1 MQPGSPQTPPPFDE
15 IADLAWS
22 LTVGTRPATASRGDI
37 IPTTPLE
44 AIGFDSLAFVEFG
57 ALVEERFG
65 LEIEP
70 VVEVTTVGDLAGLV
84 QRAAPVEPVP
94 HHIPRGLGRLQAPTR
109 TVLRPLFKSLFPFE
123 VEGLHHVPERG
134 PVLLCL
140 NHDSAFDIV
149 YTALSI
155 PRPVAVMSK
164 AEVFLGPV
172 TSAAIHEMGGFQVD
186 RDRLDRW
193 AVQVAQELLDKGQV
207 LAMYPEGTRHAG
219 SLLPFLPG
227 AAYVALTRG
236 LPMIP
241 VALVGTDRVL
251 PRDRTLPRLR
261 LPVRVIVGRPM
272 PVEAE
277 SDPTTRLRRALE
289 LTDDLQDRI
298 ATMLG
303 EAEPARAVLKPV

>member
-1 MQPGSPQTPPPFDE
+1 MKTAEPGIDE
-15 IADLAWS
+15 VVALALELTQGVRSDLDVAK
-22 LTVGTRPATASRGDI
+22 VGAHTRLD
-37 IPTTPLE
+37 E
-44 AIGFDSLAFVEFG
+44 VGFDSLAFVEFG

-70 VVEVTTVGDLAGLV
+70 VVEVATIGDLTRLV
-84 QRAAPVEPVP
+84 REATPVRPGVT
-94 HHIPRGLGRLQAPTR
+94 HIPKGLGRFQAPAKTAIR
-109 TVLRPLFKSLFPFE
+109 SAFRALFPFE
-123 VEGLHHVPERG
+123 VEGLEHVPPTG

-149 YTALSI
+149 YTVLSI

-172 TSAAIHEMGGFQVD
+172 TSQAIHEMGGFQVD
-186 RDRLDRW
+186 RDRFDRW
-193 AVQVAQELLDKGQV
+193 AVQVAQELLDKGHV

-236 LPMIP
+236 LPLVPI
-241 VALVGTDRVL
+241 ALVGTDRVL
-251 PRDRTLPRLR
+251 PRERKLPTFG
-261 LPVRVIVGRPM
+261 LPVRVIVGAPM
-272 PVEAE
+272 PVRQQD
-277 SDPTTRLRRALE
+277 DPARRLREAHE
-289 LTDDLQDRI
+289 LTSALQTRI

-303 EAEPARAVLKPV
+303 EAEPARAVL